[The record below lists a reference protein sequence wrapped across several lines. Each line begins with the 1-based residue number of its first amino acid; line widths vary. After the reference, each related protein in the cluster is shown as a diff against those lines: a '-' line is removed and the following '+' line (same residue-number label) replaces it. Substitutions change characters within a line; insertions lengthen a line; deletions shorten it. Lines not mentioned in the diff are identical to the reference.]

1 MAVNLTNSYDLVEK
15 LFESHSSIITYLGDE
30 DSYHKYLVMVGN
42 IPFEILIGYD
52 RHKNTSIRLIDRQYD
67 EEVYSVVIKDNDEFR
82 DITACSLE
90 ISEIVYNIIFSDV
103 SRKEYFNETQ
113 LLRNIPVESI
123 FDEESQ
129 SIINS
134 EECSLLLEKFY
145 KNETKVMWSI
155 PMQGSLILNINVNIN
170 KETSIANL
178 QFTIINI
185 ENYNRIDKILAY
197 TDKVDEK
204 ISINDIIKDMTPKV
218 INKSEKIDLSW
229 D

>member
-1 MAVNLTNSYDLVEK
+1 
-15 LFESHSSIITYLGDE
+15 
-30 DSYHKYLVMVGN
+30 
-42 IPFEILIGYD
+42 
-52 RHKNTSIRLIDRQYD
+52 
-67 EEVYSVVIKDNDEFR
+67 
-82 DITACSLE
+82 
-90 ISEIVYNIIFSDV
+90 
-103 SRKEYFNETQ
+103 
-113 LLRNIPVESI
+113 
-123 FDEESQ
+123 
-129 SIINS
+129 
-134 EECSLLLEKFY
+134 
-145 KNETKVMWSI
+145 
-155 PMQGSLILNINVNIN
+155 MQGSLILNINVNIN

>member
-42 IPFEILIGYD
+42 TPFEILIGYD

-82 DITACSLE
+82 DITVCSLE

-103 SRKEYFNETQ
+103 SREEYFNETQ

-145 KNETKVMWSI
+145 RNETKVMWSI
-155 PMQGSLILNINVNIN
+155 PMQESLILNINVNIN

-204 ISINDIIKDMTPKV
+204 ISINDIIKDMTSKV